1 MVDYRCVQGDI
12 YDFGSDNF
20 DVRLRFLFYDIRLF
34 SHTMKAQYVDSL
46 PSGGSAESD
55 TSCQNK
61 SAPVIIRTETGHD
74 QDTTKAPAPSP
85 VKQGVPVV
93 TKHLRKRKSDKRG
106 DPGEGLRLERARE
119 NVDVQRFNI
128 SPRPLFHGRTWLQV
142 RPGEISALPRVS
154 IQ

>member
-12 YDFGSDNF
+12 YDFGSDHF

-34 SHTMKAQYVDSL
+34 SHTMKAQCVDSL

-74 QDTTKAPAPSP
+74 QDTTKAP

-93 TKHLRKRKSDKRG
+93 TKYLRKRKSEK
-106 DPGEGLRLERARE
+106 EERARE
-119 NVDVQRFNI
+119 NVDIQRYNF
-128 SPRPLFHGRTWLQV
+128 SSRPLFHGRTWLQV

>member
-1 MVDYRCVQGDI
+1 
-12 YDFGSDNF
+12 
-20 DVRLRFLFYDIRLF
+20 
-34 SHTMKAQYVDSL
+34 MKAQYVDSL
-46 PSGGSAESD
+46 PSGGSAESG
-55 TSCQNK
+55 TSCQHK
-61 SAPVIIRTETGHD
+61 SAPVIIRTETEHD

-93 TKHLRKRKSDKRG
+93 TKHLRKRKSDQRG

-128 SPRPLFHGRTWLQV
+128 SSRPLFHGRTWLQV
-142 RPGEISALPRVS
+142 RPGEISALPRAS

>member
-1 MVDYRCVQGDI
+1 
-12 YDFGSDNF
+12 
-20 DVRLRFLFYDIRLF
+20 
-34 SHTMKAQYVDSL
+34 MKAQYVDSL

-93 TKHLRKRKSDKRG
+93 TKHLRKRKSDKRD